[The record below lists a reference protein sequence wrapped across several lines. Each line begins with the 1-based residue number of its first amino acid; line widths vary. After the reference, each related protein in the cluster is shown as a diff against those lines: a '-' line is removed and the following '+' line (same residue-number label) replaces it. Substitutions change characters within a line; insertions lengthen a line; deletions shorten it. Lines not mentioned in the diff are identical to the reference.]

1 MSDSDPV
8 LVAGASN
15 PAEAQIWV
23 DMLRDEGILATT
35 VDRSVRGALGGVA
48 FVPPRVY
55 VMVNRA
61 DIVRARNV
69 IAESGGASAL
79 EPIPAAGTD
88 SRDRA
93 VRAILMAGGAAI
105 AFMLIFAIF
114 NAIGG

>member
-1 MSDSDPV
+1 
-8 LVAGASN
+8 
-15 PAEAQIWV
+15 
-23 DMLRDEGILATT
+23 
-35 VDRSVRGALGGVA
+35 VRGALGGVG

-61 DIVRARNV
+61 DIVGARNV

-79 EPIPAAGTD
+79 EPIPPAGSA

-93 VRAILMAGGAAI
+93 VRAILLAGGAAI
-105 AFMLIFAIF
+105 AFMLIFAII